1 MFLVDLVVI
10 EDQIQA
16 KTKLLDQEARKVENC
31 LSTKVSIFCL
41 SYPQRLV

>member
-16 KTKLLDQEARKVENC
+16 NTKLLDQEARKVENA
-31 LSTKVSIFCL
+31 
-41 SYPQRLV
+41 